1 MGIWN
6 KSWEVYMK
14 KKTKVGIFIS
24 IMVLSMYLN
33 IENMVPLLLADMQK
47 SFPNASTVQIQNVY
61 SLIML
66 VELFTNLCVGYFAS
80 KFTKRQMVILFQGG
94 TVLGGLIAFFF
105 GKSLIVLYI
114 SSVIIGFSAAII
126 STISKSIITENYT
139 DTNEAAKVMGAQQ
152 MIQAIGTILLNLL
165 TGVLAIHGWKYGY
178 LSFLFGFVSLISGLF
193 LLPDGTKEE
202 RKISSDGKKTKI
214 WNKYLIHNVVVTLLF
229 IMFYMT
235 YSFNISYLVEE
246 KGFGNV
252 AVASYLSAIWQVVLF
267 ISAICLSKV
276 IKKLDRWTLSV
287 CFAMEAVGFGIIAF
301 SNSIWITIFGIIIAA
316 FAQGTFSPK
325 VYLDVAK
332 QSDSSVT
339 TASMAMIN
347 AGASLGI
354 YFVPYLITAPSVII
368 GNDAVS
374 RLIFATIGIVI
385 LFVGEII
392 YQKKIGN
399 HA

>member
-1 MGIWN
+1 
-6 KSWEVYMK
+6 MK

-33 IENMVPLLLADMQK
+33 IENMVPLLLADMTK
-47 SFPNASTVQIQNVY
+47 SFPNASVVQIQNVY

-66 VELFTNLCVGYFAS
+66 VELFTNLTVGYFAS
-80 KFTKRQMVILFQGG
+80 KLSKRRIVILFQGG

-105 GKSLIVLYI
+105 GRTLAMLYV
-114 SSVIIGFSAAII
+114 SSVVIGFSAAII
-126 STISKSIITENYT
+126 STVSKSIITENYT
-139 DTNEAAKVMGAQQ
+139 DSDEAAKVMGAQQ
-152 MIQAIGTILLNLL
+152 MIQSIGTILLNLL
-165 TGVLAIHGWKYGY
+165 TGVLALHSWRYGY
-178 LSFLFGFVSLISGLF
+178 LSFLFGFVSLLSGIL
-193 LLPDGTKEE
+193 LLPEGPKEE
-202 RKISSDGKKTKI
+202 RKISVYGDKKVKI

-301 SNSIWITIFGIIIAA
+301 SDDIWISVFGIIIAA
-316 FAQGTFSPK
+316 FAQGIFSPK

-332 QSDSSVT
+332 QSDSSVI
-339 TASMAMIN
+339 TASMAMVN
-347 AGASLGI
+347 AGASLGV
-354 YFVPYLITAPSVII
+354 YLVPYLITAPSAMISS
-368 GNDAVS
+368 DAS
-374 RLIFATIGIVI
+374 ARLITAMIGLIV
-385 LFVGEII
+385 LFIAEII
-392 YQKKIGN
+392 YQNRVNKK
-399 HA
+399 A